1 MAESPTPIGTMG
13 HTTTHL
19 LLLYNN
25 DLFTVQTRDEQEET
39 KTKVKTNPIKLWT
52 QTDQTVKGTTKYSVS
67 TRITVG
73 RRPTNDGARSR
84 SLRSRFMR
92 AHEPYLPG
100 SLPHT
105 TLWHQHILAYLKVR
119 QYISN
124 ASLQACFSKT
134 RSLSFGSLIW
144 KCHSTGQM
152 WRFKY

>member
-1 MAESPTPIGTMG
+1 MLSTEKTTMQLLFVTGTLLMIIQYG
-13 HTTTHL
+13 NSISKSMNLRILTFIKERVFVLTTFMTFMIILQTTH
-19 LLLYNN
+19 N
-25 DLFTVQTRDEQEET
+25 
-39 KTKVKTNPIKLWT
+39 
-52 QTDQTVKGTTKYSVS
+52 
-67 TRITVG
+67 ITHDFLPVG

-84 SLRSRFMR
+84 SPRSRFMR

-152 WRFKY
+152 WRFK